1 MPFFSQNCIENIR
14 QRVSIVDIVTP
25 YVQLKPSGHYLKG
38 LSPFSHEKTPS
49 FFVDPQKNI
58 FKCFSSGYAGDIF
71 RFLELKEQ
79 LSFAESVEFLCERFN
94 IPIEYKEGN
103 TTPNNTFPL
112 KRLLFAVYEKAT
124 TFFEQQF
131 WLDNELAKRVRS
143 YWENERHFKID
154 TAREFRVGFAPT
166 DLTAL
171 CTFLLQ
177 HGFERQT
184 LEQSGLF
191 YKSKNFTK
199 PLITRYQG
207 RLMLPICDIQGRV
220 IAFSGR
226 KLPFI
231 NLPNDPTQE
240 AKYVNSPETLL
251 FVKGRELFNL
261 ARARQALTTDGNIYL
276 VEGPLDVIRCWECG
290 LKTTVAPQG
299 TGLTEDQLRL
309 LKRYNSPIV
318 GMFDGDT
325 AGIKAGVRLMT
336 LGIPLELNLKY
347 CLLNKDE
354 DPDSAFFKDNNYC
367 TTLLQSA
374 VSPVEFFVKIYQSL
388 GYNDD
393 EVQRHV
399 LQKMLPI
406 IFKCESSVMRFE
418 FLRTLGQT
426 FSIPIRV
433 LEEEL
438 HHVNPLKPI
447 ETPTTVRPQSKM
459 GASLENQILLFLF
472 HAPTLTPM
480 ILKNLSLDWIDT
492 QTLSGKLLLK
502 ILNEFQENGIEPLE
516 RNIIYNLS
524 PEEEN
529 LWGQLL
535 AADFN
540 SEGLCTKLSEILQQI
555 YRRYLKKMISDIDKE
570 LIKAFNTNAGL
581 LEKLQMDRFFYKKA
595 LANVSSAICVT
606 EQNK

>member
-14 QRVSIVDIVTP
+14 QRVSIVDVVTP

-103 TTPNNTFPL
+103 TTPNNTLPL

-131 WLDNELAKRVRS
+131 WLDNELAKHVRS

-309 LKRYNSPIV
+309 LKRYNSPII

-447 ETPTTVRPQSKM
+447 ETPTAVRPQSKM
-459 GASLENQILLFLF
+459 GASLEDQILLFLF

-480 ILKNLSLDWIDT
+480 ILK
-492 QTLSGKLLLK
+492 K
-502 ILNEFQENGIEPLE
+502 
-516 RNIIYNLS
+516 
-524 PEEEN
+524 
-529 LWGQLL
+529 
-535 AADFN
+535 
-540 SEGLCTKLSEILQQI
+540 
-555 YRRYLKKMISDIDKE
+555 
-570 LIKAFNTNAGL
+570 
-581 LEKLQMDRFFYKKA
+581 
-595 LANVSSAICVT
+595 
-606 EQNK
+606 